1 MLFYKL
7 GIGIYLMKSKDDL
20 LEDKT
25 LKLMIIQGLCEKHI
39 VRCPASAAQASMKS
53 LSMEILKIIEG
64 E

>member
-1 MLFYKL
+1 
-7 GIGIYLMKSKDDL
+7 MKSKDDL

-53 LSMEILKIIEG
+53 LSMEILKIIEA
-64 E
+64 ENEKP